1 MKLQSDSESTSQGEG
16 GCHMETKM
24 FKIYSR
30 NDHRIQLKVYP
41 GHYATPQSHITHYLD
56 ITTMKSRCSEARHI
70 AQELAR
76 NYEAS
81 VPIDTIV
88 CMDGLEVVGAYLAEE
103 LTKAGVLSMNAHQTI
118 YITAPEYNNVGQ
130 MIFRDNIQMMIN
142 GKNVLIL
149 NGSVT
154 TGETLSRAVSSI
166 LYYGGRIRGIAA
178 IFSAVSS
185 VAQLP
190 VHSIFQQKDIPNYET
205 YRVHDCPLCKNKQKL
220 DAIVNGFGYSKI

>member
-1 MKLQSDSESTSQGEG
+1 MES
-16 GCHMETKM
+16 KM
-24 FKIYSR
+24 FKIYAR
-30 NDHRIQLKVYP
+30 NDERIQLKVFP
-41 GHYATPQSHITHYLD
+41 GHFATPQSHITHYLD
-56 ITTMKSRCSEARHI
+56 ITTMKSRCSEARRI
-70 AQELAR
+70 ARELSR

-81 VPIDTIV
+81 IPIDTIV
-88 CMDGLEVVGAYLAEE
+88 CMVGLEVVGAYLADE

-118 YITAPEYNNVGQ
+118 YITSPEYNNVGQ
-130 MIFRDNIQMMIN
+130 MIFRDNVQMMIKD
-142 GKNVLIL
+142 KNILIL

-166 LYYGGRIRGIAA
+166 LYYGGQIRAVAA
-178 IFSAVSS
+178 IFSAVRS

-190 VHSIFQQKDIPNYET
+190 VHSIFHQKDIPDYGT

>member
-1 MKLQSDSESTSQGEG
+1 MES
-16 GCHMETKM
+16 KM
-24 FKIYSR
+24 FKIYARS
-30 NDHRIQLKVYP
+30 DERIQLKVFP
-41 GHYATPQSHITHYLD
+41 GHFVTPQSHITHYLD
-56 ITTMKSRCSEARHI
+56 ITTMKSRCSEARRI
-70 AQELAR
+70 AQTLSR

-118 YITAPEYNNVGQ
+118 YITSPEYNNVGQ
-130 MIFRDNIQMMIN
+130 MIFRDNVQMMID
-142 GKNVLIL
+142 GKNILIL

-154 TGETLSRAVSSI
+154 TGETLSRAVESI
-166 LYYGGRIRGIAA
+166 LYYGGKIRAIAA
-178 IFSAVSS
+178 IFSAVDK

-190 VHSIFQQKDIPNYET
+190 VHSIFQQKDIPDYGT
-205 YRVHDCPLCKNKQKL
+205 YRVHDCPLCRNKQKL